1 MPNPSVLDAPA
12 ELRLIVRKYAQYTQ
26 VPAGEDRSQALSEYN
41 TAKLQDGAVAMVTH
55 VGGAGPTQGRRS
67 FYVFRRDE
75 SAVWFAPTTERIMP
89 RSGGGGVWY
98 QYADGGWDGTLLSVD
113 TAGPTT
119 VTAGGGDTVVSNPGS
134 VNLTFDSDYGLLGRA
149 RVKVDGGAVAGAVV
163 IAKLEYSTV
172 LPEVWGGW
180 DVSAPLTLLANQQ
193 VEIGLIGYDR
203 TVLNYLAVRVSVSCT
218 AQDVTVPVGGVK
230 ATIDRFR
237 FSSWP

>member
-12 ELRLIVRKYAQYTQ
+12 ELRLIVRKYAHYTQ
-26 VPAGEDRSQALSEYN
+26 VPAGEDQSQALSEYN

-55 VGGAGPTQGRRS
+55 VGGTGPAQGRRS

-75 SAVWFAPTTERIMP
+75 SAAWFAPTTERIMP

-113 TAGPTT
+113 TVGPTT
-119 VTAGGGDTVVSNPGS
+119 VTAGAGDTVVAAPAYVNP
-134 VNLTFDSDYGLLGRA
+134 TFDSDYGLLARA
-149 RVKVDGGAVAGAVV
+149 RVKIDGGAVAGAVV
-163 IAKLEYSTV
+163 IANLEYTLV
-172 LPEVWGGW
+172 TPEVWVAL
-180 DVSAPLTLLANQQ
+180 DQSAPLTLLANQQ
-193 VEIGLIGYDR
+193 VEIGLVGYDR
-203 TVLNYLAVRVSVSCT
+203 TVLGFLGLRVVVSCT
-218 AQDVTVPVGGVK
+218 VQDVTVPVGGVK